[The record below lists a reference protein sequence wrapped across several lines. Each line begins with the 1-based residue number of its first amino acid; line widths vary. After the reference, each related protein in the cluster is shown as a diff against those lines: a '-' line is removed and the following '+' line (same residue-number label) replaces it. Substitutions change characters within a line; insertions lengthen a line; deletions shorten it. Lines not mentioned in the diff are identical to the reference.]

1 MACSR
6 PRFILAVA
14 LLAACSAGDN
24 DDDTGNLT
32 ISTGATVSASTGT
45 PTTDPS
51 TGAPT
56 GTSTTGD
63 GTTTTGEPGTT
74 VVPTTGE
81 PDTSSTSSTSA
92 TTGDETGPICDPG
105 MPNCVCDNGACID
118 GYVCQNDVC
127 GVGLEC
133 PDDVEPPADAEAIAA
148 ALAGHGVAMGRRPL
162 VDALLSRLLHQCHT
176 IRIKGPSLRAPK
188 GDPEARPQSAKSK
201 SAAAPVEAPPAQPP
215 TPEAG
220 KLHSAV
226 RQTEPVKLSPS
237 TPAINEGIVNEL
249 IDVMGSEFT
258 SLVKVYLEDTPK
270 NLGILVSA
278 AERGDVQA
286 MIAPAHSLKSTSAN
300 LGAMALSDLAKLI
313 EHGARAG
320 TLRDSLGMARQAGT
334 EFRRAAEEL
343 QRLRVA
349 AQLEHHP
356 RHHQH
361 EL

>member
-24 DDDTGNLT
+24 DDDTGNLS

-63 GTTTTGEPGTT
+63 GTSTTGEPGTT

-92 TTGDETGPICDPG
+92 TPGDETGPICDPG

-133 PDDVEPPADAEAIAA
+133 PDDVEPPADAEATAKDLGDITDNNDDFFEQGGVLSGSSDVDWYTWHGADTLGYVA
-148 ALAGHGVAMGRRPL
+148 EPTFTLVTGDQRNCMFFECDDGGVAQTKVDCPVGTDFAISPMLRPGCCGAASFL
-162 VDALLSRLLHQCHT
+162 IGDLNCPGNDESATMWLRVD
-176 IRIKGPSLRAPK
+176 
-188 GDPEARPQSAKSK
+188 KSVAD
-201 SAAAPVEAPPAQPP
+201 SCSIYA
-215 TPEAG
+215 
-220 KLHSAV
+220 
-226 RQTEPVKLSPS
+226 VKL
-237 TPAINEGIVNEL
+237 N
-249 IDVMGSEFT
+249 F
-258 SLVKVYLEDTPK
+258 
-270 NLGILVSA
+270 
-278 AERGDVQA
+278 
-286 MIAPAHSLKSTSAN
+286 
-300 LGAMALSDLAKLI
+300 
-313 EHGARAG
+313 
-320 TLRDSLGMARQAGT
+320 
-334 EFRRAAEEL
+334 
-343 QRLRVA
+343 
-349 AQLEHHP
+349 
-356 RHHQH
+356 
-361 EL
+361 